1 MSLFSQYFII
11 LDVSFVSFVTHVLH
25 AFLRAW
31 FQWYFFQLDYV
42 ITFEALIIND
52 MSTRTYVGI
61 MIERLFLLT
70 DTFVIIYLELYDK
83 NEVLS
88 NFDVQRN
95 VYDKYWK
102 TNRLKHGKPCDMSV
116 WAWL

>member
-1 MSLFSQYFII
+1 
-11 LDVSFVSFVTHVLH
+11 
-25 AFLRAW
+25 
-31 FQWYFFQLDYV
+31 
-42 ITFEALIIND
+42 

-61 MIERLFLLT
+61 MIERPFLLN

-102 TNRLKHGKPCDMSV
+102 TDRLKHGKPCDMSI